1 MPDLSIQILLKTSI
15 LQFKLFTQIYHI
27 IIHLLLIY
35 YNKYN
40 FFTPAII
47 KLAQSNCLY
56 FFFYNETKTV
66 IQVIN
71 KGLENV
77 SGFKRYQKLK
87 INTCRP
93 K

>member
-1 MPDLSIQILLKTSI
+1 
-15 LQFKLFTQIYHI
+15 
-27 IIHLLLIY
+27 
-35 YNKYN
+35 
-40 FFTPAII
+40 
-47 KLAQSNCLY
+47 
-56 FFFYNETKTV
+56 V

-93 K
+93 KWKWKSM